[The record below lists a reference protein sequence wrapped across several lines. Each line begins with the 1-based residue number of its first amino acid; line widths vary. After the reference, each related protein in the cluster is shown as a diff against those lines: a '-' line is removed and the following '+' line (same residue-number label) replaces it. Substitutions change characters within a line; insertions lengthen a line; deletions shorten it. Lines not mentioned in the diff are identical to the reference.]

1 MKDYLT
7 IKEFAELK
15 GVSKTAVY
23 KRLNTT
29 LKPHLTVINGV
40 KHINR
45 KALDEE
51 VTPANSTNT
60 VNFKPTVEPTVES
73 GAESNFLKIR
83 LTEKEEQINKL
94 NEQIKELTESN
105 KEKDK
110 FIQELSLKLVE
121 LTQQSHILLQN
132 NQVLLSDK
140 TTITKEQ
147 NINDVARAG
156 EVEETEK
163 KSLFK
168 RLFRQ

>member
-7 IKEFAELK
+7 IKEYAELK

-29 LKPHLTVINGV
+29 LNPYLTVIDGK

-45 KALDEE
+45 KALEE
-51 VTPANSTNT
+51 EDLPTNSTDT
-60 VNFKPTVEPTVES
+60 VNFKPTVKTTVES
-73 GAESNFLKIR
+73 GAESNFLK
-83 LTEKEEQINKL
+83 LQLNEKEEQIKQL
-94 NEQIKELTESN
+94 TGQIKELTESN

-132 NQVLLSDK
+132 NQVLLADK
-140 TTITKEQ
+140 TTETKV
-147 NINDVARAG
+147 NSNNDIVRAG
-156 EVEETEK
+156 QEEEKEK
-163 KSLFK
+163 KSIFK
-168 RLFRQ
+168 RLFK